1 MTEQIRPFSI
11 AVAALGGQGGG
22 VLAQWIV
29 DVAEANGYM
38 AQYTSVP
45 GVAQRTGA
53 TIYYIEIFPESAAA
67 EKGQMPVMALMPA
80 PGDVDVVIAAELLE
94 AGRAVA
100 RRFVSPTLTTLIAS
114 DHRVYSISEKEI
126 MGDGRADEKT
136 VRDAIAKSAKRLV
149 LFDMNAAA
157 EDTGS
162 VISAVLYG
170 ALAGSNALPF
180 SREQYEEVI
189 RVSGK
194 AVETNLKGFALG
206 YEGAQGS
213 IVTKPAADVDVAPAD
228 ALAKR
233 INTFPHPVQKTM
245 RLGVA
250 RLVDY
255 QDMAYANTYIDR
267 LQQVHDVAGT
277 ADPNHKLL
285 HETARYLALWMSFED
300 VLRVADLKTRSGRHD
315 KIGQEVRARPG
326 QNYYV
331 VEYFHP
337 RWEEF
342 CDTLPAW
349 LGRRLVTSK
358 TAQKIFGPLFSKGR
372 NLHTAKLSGFLP
384 LYVLAR
390 LQRWRRGTL
399 RFQKENAAIE
409 AWLELVKNVARKDYA
424 LATEIA
430 QCPRMIKGYGDTH
443 ERGMERYSRIVELAR
458 QWVGQA
464 QAAAR
469 VAALRDA
476 ALKDEDGV
484 AFTEELKKVA

>member
-1 MTEQIRPFSI
+1 MTKQVRPFSI

-53 TIYYIEIFPESAAA
+53 TIYYIELFPESAAA
-67 EKGQMPVMALMPA
+67 EKGQLPVMALMPA

-136 VRDAIAKSAKRLV
+136 VRDAIARASKRLV
-149 LFDMNAAA
+149 MFDMNAAA

-180 SREQYEEVI
+180 SREQYEAVI
-189 RVSGK
+189 HATGK

-206 YEGAQGS
+206 YDGAQGS
-213 IVTKPAADVDVAPAD
+213 ITAKPATTIDVAPAD
-228 ALAKR
+228 ALATR
-233 INTFPHPVQKTM
+233 IHTFPQGVQKTM

-255 QDMAYANTYIDR
+255 QDMAYAHTYLDR
-267 LQQVHDVAGT
+267 LEQVRDVANT
-277 ADPNHKLL
+277 QDPENRLL

-300 VLRVADLKTRSGRHD
+300 VLRVADLKTRSGRHG
-315 KIGQEVRARPG
+315 KIGQEVRAQAG
-326 QNYYV
+326 QPYYV

-342 CDTLPAW
+342 CDSLPAW
-349 LGRRLVTSK
+349 AGRRLVASK
-358 TAQKIFGPLFSKGR
+358 TAQKIFGPLFARGR

-384 LYVLAR
+384 LYILAR
-390 LQRWRRGTL
+390 LGRWRRGTL
-399 RFQKENAAIE
+399 RFQKEDTAIE
-409 AWLELVKNVARKDYA
+409 AWLQLMKSIAAQDYA
-424 LATEIA
+424 LAAEIA

-443 ERGMERYSRIVELAR
+443 ARGMERFTRIIELAR
-458 QWVGQA
+458 QWVGHE

-469 VAALRDA
+469 VAALREA

-484 AFTEELKKVA
+484 AFDAELKKVA